1 MAMRP
6 YLVRRLLLTLPVVL
20 GVVTLVFLLIHLIPG
35 DPVDIM
41 LGEAAL
47 PADRDAL
54 REALG
59 LDRPMLEQFGSF
71 LWGLCRGDLGVS
83 LQQRRPVSTLIR
95 EHYPATL
102 QLTLAAMLISL
113 LIALPAGVVSGIRQY
128 SFWDHSTMFMALLG
142 VSMPNFWL
150 GPLLI
155 WIFSIQLGWFP
166 VSGKGGLSHL
176 LLPALTLGASM
187 AAIVARMTRSSVLE
201 VLRQDY
207 VMTARAKGL
216 SEARIILKHV
226 LRNAMLPVLTVVGLQ
241 FGALLTGSIITETI
255 FSWPGL
261 GTLMVKAIQT
271 RDYPL
276 VQGCVLV
283 IALSYVLVNLLT
295 DLLYGVIDPRIRYEG
310 IRE

>member
-1 MAMRP
+1 MRF
-6 YLVRRLLLTLPVVL
+6 YLLRRLLLALPVVL
-20 GVVTLVFLLIHLIPG
+20 GVATLVFLLIHMIPG
-35 DPVDIM
+35 DPVEIM
-41 LGEAAL
+41 LGETART
-47 PADRDAL
+47 ADREAL

-59 LDRPMLEQFGSF
+59 LDRPIHVQYASF
-71 LWGLCRGDLGVS
+71 LSGLCSGDLGVS
-83 LQQRRPVSTLIR
+83 LQQRRPVTALIR

-102 QLTLAAMLISL
+102 QLTFAAMLISL
-113 LIALPAGVVSGIRQY
+113 LIALPAGILSGIRQY

-155 WIFSIQLGWFP
+155 WLFSIQLGWLP
-166 VSGKGGLSHL
+166 VSGKGGLSHI

-201 VLRQDY
+201 VLRADY

-216 SEARIILKHV
+216 SEKRIILKHV
-226 LRNAMLPVLTVVGLQ
+226 LRNAMIPVLTVVGLQ
-241 FGALLTGSIITETI
+241 FGALLAGAIITETI

-261 GTLMVKAIQT
+261 GTLTVKAIQT

-295 DLLYGVIDPRIRYEG
+295 DLLYGVIDPRIRYEAVH
-310 IRE
+310 R

>member
-1 MAMRP
+1 MRS
-6 YLVRRLLLTLPVVL
+6 YLVRRLLLALPVVL
-20 GVVTLVFLLIHLIPG
+20 GVATLVFLLIHMIPG
-35 DPVDIM
+35 DPVEIM
-41 LGEAAL
+41 LGESAL

-59 LDRPMLEQFGSF
+59 LDRPILEQYGSF

-83 LQQRRPVSTLIR
+83 LQQRRPVTALIR

-102 QLTLAAMLISL
+102 ELTLAAMLISL
-113 LIALPAGVVSGIRQY
+113 LIALPAGILSGIRQY
-128 SFWDHSTMFMALLG
+128 SVWDHSTMFLALLG

-155 WIFSIQLGWFP
+155 WVFSIQLGWFP
-166 VSGKGGLSHL
+166 VSGKGGLAHL

-201 VLRQDY
+201 VLREDY

-241 FGALLTGSIITETI
+241 FGALLAGSIITETI

-271 RDYPL
+271 RDYPV

-310 IRE
+310 TRE

>member
-1 MAMRP
+1 
-6 YLVRRLLLTLPVVL
+6 VTVL
-20 GVVTLVFLLIHLIPG
+20 IG
-35 DPVDIM
+35 
-41 LGEAAL
+41 
-47 PADRDAL
+47 
-54 REALG
+54 
-59 LDRPMLEQFGSF
+59 
-71 LWGLCRGDLGVS
+71 
-83 LQQRRPVSTLIR
+83 

-102 QLTLAAMLISL
+102 ELTLAAMLISL
-113 LIALPAGVVSGIRQY
+113 LIALPAGVLSGIRQY
-128 SFWDHSTMFMALLG
+128 SGWDHSTMFLALLG

-155 WIFSIQLGWFP
+155 WVFSIQLGWFP
-166 VSGKGGLSHL
+166 VSGKGGLTHL

-201 VLRQDY
+201 VLREDY

-241 FGALLTGSIITETI
+241 FGALLAGSIITETI

-271 RDYPL
+271 RDYPV

-310 IRE
+310 NRE

>member
-1 MAMRP
+1 MHS
-6 YLVRRLLLTLPVVL
+6 YLTRRLLLALPVVL

-35 DPVDIM
+35 DPVEIM
-41 LGEAAL
+41 LGESAL

-59 LDRPMLEQFGSF
+59 LDRPILEQYGSF

-83 LQQRRPVSTLIR
+83 LQQRRPVTALVR
-95 EHYPATL
+95 QHYPATL
-102 QLTLAAMLISL
+102 ELTLAAMLISL
-113 LIALPAGVVSGIRQY
+113 LIALPAGILSGIRQY
-128 SFWDHSTMFMALLG
+128 SFWDHSTMFLALLG

-155 WIFSIQLGWFP
+155 WVFSIQLGWFP
-166 VSGKGGLSHL
+166 VSGKGGLAHL

-201 VLRQDY
+201 VLREDY

-241 FGALLTGSIITETI
+241 FGALLAGSIITETI

-271 RDYPL
+271 RDYPV

-310 IRE
+310 TRE

>member
-1 MAMRP
+1 MRS
-6 YLVRRLLLTLPVVL
+6 YLVRRLVLAAPVVL

-35 DPVDIM
+35 DPVEIM
-41 LGEAAL
+41 LGESAH

-59 LDRPMLEQFGSF
+59 LDRPMLEQYGSF

-83 LQQRRPVSTLIR
+83 LQQRRPVTALIR

-102 QLTLAAMLISL
+102 ELTLAAMLISL
-113 LIALPAGVVSGIRQY
+113 LIALPAGILSGIRQY
-128 SFWDHSTMFMALLG
+128 SVWDHSTMFLALLG
-142 VSMPNFWL
+142 VSMPNLWL

-155 WIFSIQLGWFP
+155 WVFSIQLGWFP
-166 VSGKGGLSHL
+166 VSGKGGLAHL

-201 VLRQDY
+201 VLREDY

-241 FGALLTGSIITETI
+241 FGALLAGSIITETI

-271 RDYPL
+271 RDYPV
-276 VQGCVLV
+276 VQGCVLL

-310 IRE
+310 NRE

>member
-1 MAMRP
+1 MRS
-6 YLVRRLLLTLPVVL
+6 YLVRRLLLALPVVL
-20 GVVTLVFLLIHLIPG
+20 GVATLVFLLIHLIPG
-35 DPVDIM
+35 DPVEIM
-41 LGEAAL
+41 LGESAL

-59 LDRPMLEQFGSF
+59 LDRPILEQYGSF

-83 LQQRRPVSTLIR
+83 LQQRRPVTALIR

-102 QLTLAAMLISL
+102 ELTLAAMLISL
-113 LIALPAGVVSGIRQY
+113 LIALPAGILSGIRQY
-128 SFWDHSTMFMALLG
+128 SFWDHSTMFLALLG

-155 WIFSIQLGWFP
+155 WVFSIQLGWFP
-166 VSGKGGLSHL
+166 VSGKGGLAHL

-201 VLRQDY
+201 VLREDY

-241 FGALLTGSIITETI
+241 FGALLAGSIITETI

-271 RDYPL
+271 RDYPV

-283 IALSYVLVNLLT
+283 IALSYVLVNLFT

-310 IRE
+310 TRE

>member
-1 MAMRP
+1 MRS
-6 YLVRRLLLTLPVVL
+6 YLVRRLVLAVPVVL
-20 GVVTLVFLLIHLIPG
+20 GVATLVFLLIHLIPG
-35 DPVDIM
+35 DPVEIM
-41 LGEAAL
+41 LGESAL

-59 LDRPMLEQFGSF
+59 LDRPILEQYGSF

-83 LQQRRPVSTLIR
+83 LQQRRSVTALIR

-102 QLTLAAMLISL
+102 ELTLAAMLISL
-113 LIALPAGVVSGIRQY
+113 LIALPAGILSGIRQY
-128 SFWDHSTMFMALLG
+128 SVWDHSTMFLALLG

-155 WIFSIQLGWFP
+155 WVFSIQLGWFP
-166 VSGKGGLSHL
+166 VSGKGGLAHL

-201 VLRQDY
+201 VLREDY

-241 FGALLTGSIITETI
+241 FGALLAGSIITETI

-271 RDYPL
+271 RDYPV

-310 IRE
+310 NRE

>member
-1 MAMRP
+1 MRS
-6 YLVRRLLLTLPVVL
+6 YLVRRLLLALPVVL
-20 GVVTLVFLLIHLIPG
+20 GVATLVFLLIHLIPG
-35 DPVDIM
+35 DPVEIM
-41 LGEAAL
+41 LGETAL

-59 LDRPMLEQFGSF
+59 LDRPILEQYGSF

-83 LQQRRPVSTLIR
+83 LQQRRPVTALIR

-102 QLTLAAMLISL
+102 ELTLAAMLISL
-113 LIALPAGVVSGIRQY
+113 LIALPAGILSGIRQY
-128 SFWDHSTMFMALLG
+128 SFLDHSTMFLALLG

-155 WIFSIQLGWFP
+155 WVFSIQLGWFP
-166 VSGKGGLSHL
+166 VSGKGGLAHL

-201 VLRQDY
+201 VLREDY

-216 SEARIILKHV
+216 PEARIILKHV

-241 FGALLTGSIITETI
+241 FGALLAGSIITETI

-271 RDYPL
+271 RDYPV

-310 IRE
+310 TRE

>member
-1 MAMRP
+1 MHS
-6 YLVRRLLLTLPVVL
+6 YLARRLLLALPVVL

-35 DPVDIM
+35 DPVEIM
-41 LGEAAL
+41 LGESAL

-59 LDRPMLEQFGSF
+59 LDRPILEQYGSF

-83 LQQRRPVSTLIR
+83 LQQRRPVTALIR

-102 QLTLAAMLISL
+102 ELTLAAMLISL
-113 LIALPAGVVSGIRQY
+113 LIALPAGILSGIRQY
-128 SFWDHSTMFMALLG
+128 SVWDHSTMFLALLG

-155 WIFSIQLGWFP
+155 WVFSIQLGWFP
-166 VSGKGGLSHL
+166 VSGKGGLAHL

-201 VLRQDY
+201 VLREDY

-241 FGALLTGSIITETI
+241 FGALLAGSIITETI

-271 RDYPL
+271 RDYPV

>member
-1 MAMRP
+1 MHP
-6 YLVRRLLLTLPVVL
+6 YLARRLLLALPVVL
-20 GVVTLVFLLIHLIPG
+20 GVVTLVFLLIHMIPG
-35 DPVDIM
+35 DPVEIM
-41 LGEAAL
+41 LGEFAL

-59 LDRPMLEQFGSF
+59 LDRPIPEQYGSF

-83 LQQRRPVSTLIR
+83 LQQRRPVTALIR

-102 QLTLAAMLISL
+102 ELTLAAMLISL
-113 LIALPAGVVSGIRQY
+113 LIALPAGILSGIRQY
-128 SFWDHSTMFMALLG
+128 SVLDHSTMFLALLG

-155 WIFSIQLGWFP
+155 WVFSIQLGWFP
-166 VSGKGGLSHL
+166 VSGKGGLAHL
-176 LLPALTLGASM
+176 LLPAITLGASM

-201 VLRQDY
+201 VLREDY

-216 SEARIILKHV
+216 SEARVILKHV

-241 FGALLTGSIITETI
+241 FGALLAGSIITETI

-271 RDYPL
+271 RDYPV
-276 VQGCVLV
+276 VQGCVLI

-295 DLLYGVIDPRIRYEG
+295 DLLYGVIDPRIRHEG
-310 IRE
+310 TRE

>member
-1 MAMRP
+1 
-6 YLVRRLLLTLPVVL
+6 LLALPVVL
-20 GVVTLVFLLIHLIPG
+20 GVATLVFLLIHLIPG
-35 DPVDIM
+35 DPVEIM
-41 LGEAAL
+41 LGESAL

-59 LDRPMLEQFGSF
+59 LDRPILEQYGSF

-83 LQQRRPVSTLIR
+83 LQQRRPVTALIR

-102 QLTLAAMLISL
+102 ELTLAAMLISL
-113 LIALPAGVVSGIRQY
+113 LIALPAGILSGIRQY
-128 SFWDHSTMFMALLG
+128 SVWDHSTMFLALLG

-155 WIFSIQLGWFP
+155 WVFSIQLGWFP
-166 VSGKGGLSHL
+166 VSGRGGLAHL
-176 LLPALTLGASM
+176 LLPAFTLGASM

-201 VLRQDY
+201 VLREDY

-216 SEARIILKHV
+216 PEARIILKHV

-241 FGALLTGSIITETI
+241 FGALLAGSIITETI
-255 FSWPGL
+255 FSWPGIGRL
-261 GTLMVKAIQT
+261 TIQAIEA

-276 VQGCVLV
+276 VQGCILF
-283 IALSYVLVNLLT
+283 IALCTVTVNLLT
-295 DLLYGVIDPRIRYEG
+295 DLLYFRLDPRIRHE
-310 IRE
+310 

>member
-1 MAMRP
+1 MRS
-6 YLVRRLLLTLPVVL
+6 YLVRRLLLALPVVL
-20 GVVTLVFLLIHLIPG
+20 GVATLVFLLIHLIPG
-35 DPVDIM
+35 DPVEIM
-41 LGEAAL
+41 LGESAL

-59 LDRPMLEQFGSF
+59 LDRPILEQYGSF

-83 LQQRRPVSTLIR
+83 LQQRRPVTALIR

-102 QLTLAAMLISL
+102 ELTLAAMLISL
-113 LIALPAGVVSGIRQY
+113 LIALPAGILSGIRQY
-128 SFWDHSTMFMALLG
+128 SVWDHSTMFLALLG

-155 WIFSIQLGWFP
+155 WVFSIQLGWFP
-166 VSGKGGLSHL
+166 VSGRGGLAHL
-176 LLPALTLGASM
+176 LLPAFTLGASM

-201 VLRQDY
+201 VLREDY

-216 SEARIILKHV
+216 PEARIILKHV

-241 FGALLTGSIITETI
+241 FGALLAGSIITETI

-271 RDYPL
+271 RDYPV

-295 DLLYGVIDPRIRYEG
+295 DLLYGVIDPRIRNG
-310 IRE
+310 GTRE

>member
-1 MAMRP
+1 MRS
-6 YLVRRLLLTLPVVL
+6 YLARRLLLALPVVT
-20 GVVTLVFLLIHLIPG
+20 GVATLVFLLVHLIPG
-35 DPVDIM
+35 DPVEIM
-41 LGEAAL
+41 LGESAL
-47 PADRDAL
+47 AADRDAL

-59 LDRPMLEQFGSF
+59 LDRPMPEQYGAF
-71 LWGLCRGDLGVS
+71 LRGLCRADLGTS
-83 LQQRRPVSTLIR
+83 LQQRRPVAELIR

-102 QLTLAAMLISL
+102 QLTLAAMFISL
-113 LIALPAGVVSGIRQY
+113 LIALPAGIVSGVRQY
-128 SFWDHSTMFMALLG
+128 SFWDHSTMFVALLG

-155 WIFSIQLGWFP
+155 WVFSIQLGWLP
-166 VSGKGGLSHL
+166 VSGKEGLAHL
-176 LLPALTLGASM
+176 VLPALTLGTSM

-216 SEARIILKHV
+216 SESRIILKHV
-226 LRNAMLPVLTVVGLQ
+226 LRNALLPVVTVVGLQ
-241 FGALLTGSIITETI
+241 FGALLAGSIITETI

-271 RDYPL
+271 RDYPV

-310 IRE
+310 TRA

>member
-1 MAMRP
+1 MRS
-6 YLVRRLLLTLPVVL
+6 YLFRRFFLVLPVVL

-35 DPVDIM
+35 DPVEIM
-41 LGEAAL
+41 LGESAL
-47 PADRDAL
+47 PADREAL

-59 LDRPMLEQFGSF
+59 LDRPILEQYGAFM
-71 LWGLCRGDLGVS
+71 WGLCRGDLGES
-83 LQQRRPVSTLIR
+83 LQQRRPVSALIR

-102 QLTLAAMLISL
+102 ELTLAAMLISL
-113 LIALPAGVVSGIRQY
+113 VIALPAGILSGIRQY
-128 SFWDHSTMFMALLG
+128 SCWDHSTMFLAMLG

-155 WIFSIQLGWFP
+155 WVLSIQLGWFP
-166 VSGKGGLSHL
+166 VSGRGGIAHL
-176 LLPALTLGASM
+176 VLPALTLGASM

-201 VLRQDY
+201 VLREDY

-216 SEARIILKHV
+216 SEPRIILKHV
-226 LRNAMLPVLTVVGLQ
+226 LRNAMLPVLTIVGLQ

-271 RDYPL
+271 RDYPV

-295 DLLYGVIDPRIRYEG
+295 DVLYGVIDPRIRYEG
-310 IRE
+310 NRR

>member
-1 MAMRP
+1 MHP
-6 YLVRRLLLTLPVVL
+6 YLARRLLLALPVVL
-20 GVVTLVFLLIHLIPG
+20 GVVTLVFLLIHMIPG
-35 DPVDIM
+35 DPVEIM
-41 LGEAAL
+41 LGEFAL

-59 LDRPMLEQFGSF
+59 LDRPIPEQYGSF

-83 LQQRRPVSTLIR
+83 LQQRRPVTALIR

-102 QLTLAAMLISL
+102 ELTLAAMLISL
-113 LIALPAGVVSGIRQY
+113 LIALPAGILSGIRQY
-128 SFWDHSTMFMALLG
+128 SVLDHSTMFLTLLG

-155 WIFSIQLGWFP
+155 WVFSIQLGWFP
-166 VSGKGGLSHL
+166 VSGKGGLAHL
-176 LLPALTLGASM
+176 LLPAITLGASM

-201 VLRQDY
+201 VLREDY

-216 SEARIILKHV
+216 SEARVILKHV

-241 FGALLTGSIITETI
+241 FGALLAGSIITETI

-271 RDYPL
+271 RDYPV
-276 VQGCVLV
+276 VQGCVLI

-295 DLLYGVIDPRIRYEG
+295 DLLYGVIDPRIRHEG
-310 IRE
+310 TRE

>member
-1 MAMRP
+1 MP
-6 YLVRRLLLTLPVVL
+6 
-20 GVVTLVFLLIHLIPG
+20 
-35 DPVDIM
+35 
-41 LGEAAL
+41 
-47 PADRDAL
+47 
-54 REALG
+54 
-59 LDRPMLEQFGSF
+59 EQYMTF

-83 LQQRRPVSTLIR
+83 LQQRKPVTALIA

-113 LIALPAGVVSGIRQY
+113 LIALPAGILSGIRQY
-128 SFWDHSTMFMALLG
+128 SFLDHSTMFMALLG

-166 VSGKGGLSHL
+166 VSGKGGFAHL
-176 LLPALTLGASM
+176 ILPAFTLGASM

-201 VLRQDY
+201 VLQEDY

-226 LRNAMLPVLTVVGLQ
+226 LRNAMLPVLTIVGLQ
-241 FGALLTGSIITETI
+241 FGALLAGAIITETI

-271 RDYPL
+271 RDYPV

-283 IALSYVLVNLLT
+283 IALSYVLVNLVT
-295 DLLYGVIDPRIRYEG
+295 DLLYGVIDPRIRYEAVRG
-310 IRE
+310 

>member
-1 MAMRP
+1 MRS
-6 YLVRRLLLTLPVVL
+6 YLVRRLLLALPVVL
-20 GVVTLVFLLIHLIPG
+20 GVATLVFLLIHLIPG
-35 DPVDIM
+35 DPVEIM
-41 LGEAAL
+41 LGESAL

-59 LDRPMLEQFGSF
+59 LDRPILEQYGSF

-83 LQQRRPVSTLIR
+83 LQQRRPVTALIR

-102 QLTLAAMLISL
+102 ELTLAAMLISL
-113 LIALPAGVVSGIRQY
+113 LIALPAGILSGIRQY
-128 SFWDHSTMFMALLG
+128 SVWDHSTMFLALLG

-155 WIFSIQLGWFP
+155 WVFSIQLGWFP
-166 VSGKGGLSHL
+166 VSGRGGLAHL
-176 LLPALTLGASM
+176 LLPAFTLGASM

-201 VLRQDY
+201 VLREDY

-216 SEARIILKHV
+216 PEARIILKHV

-241 FGALLTGSIITETI
+241 FGALLAGSIITETI

-271 RDYPL
+271 RDYPV

>member
-1 MAMRP
+1 MRS
-6 YLVRRLLLTLPVVL
+6 YLVRRLVLAVPVVL
-20 GVVTLVFLLIHLIPG
+20 GVATLVFLLIHLIPG
-35 DPVDIM
+35 DPVEIM
-41 LGEAAL
+41 LGESAL

-59 LDRPMLEQFGSF
+59 LDRPILEQYGSF

-83 LQQRRPVSTLIR
+83 LQQRRSVTALIR

-102 QLTLAAMLISL
+102 ELTLAAMLISL
-113 LIALPAGVVSGIRQY
+113 LIALPAGILSGIRQY
-128 SFWDHSTMFMALLG
+128 SVWDHSTMFLALLG

-155 WIFSIQLGWFP
+155 WVFSIQLGWFP
-166 VSGKGGLSHL
+166 VSGKGGLAHL

-201 VLRQDY
+201 VLREDY

-241 FGALLTGSIITETI
+241 FGALLAGSIITETI

-271 RDYPL
+271 RDYPV

-295 DLLYGVIDPRIRYEG
+295 DLLYGVIDPRIRHEG

>member
-1 MAMRP
+1 MRS
-6 YLVRRLLLTLPVVL
+6 YLVRRLVLALPVVL
-20 GVVTLVFLLIHLIPG
+20 GVATLVFLLIHLIPG
-35 DPVDIM
+35 DPVEIM
-41 LGEAAL
+41 LGESAL

-59 LDRPMLEQFGSF
+59 LDRPILEQYGSF

-83 LQQRRPVSTLIR
+83 LQQRRPVTALIG

-102 QLTLAAMLISL
+102 ELTLAAMLISL
-113 LIALPAGVVSGIRQY
+113 LIALPAGILSGIRQY
-128 SFWDHSTMFMALLG
+128 SVWDHSTMFLALLG

-155 WIFSIQLGWFP
+155 WVFSIQLGWFP
-166 VSGKGGLSHL
+166 VSGKGGLAHL

-201 VLRQDY
+201 VLREDY

-216 SEARIILKHV
+216 SEARIVLKHV

-241 FGALLTGSIITETI
+241 FGGLLAGSIITETI

-271 RDYPL
+271 RDYPV

-310 IRE
+310 TRE

>member
-1 MAMRP
+1 
-6 YLVRRLLLTLPVVL
+6 
-20 GVVTLVFLLIHLIPG
+20 VT
-35 DPVDIM
+35 
-41 LGEAAL
+41 A
-47 PADRDAL
+47 
-54 REALG
+54 
-59 LDRPMLEQFGSF
+59 
-71 LWGLCRGDLGVS
+71 
-83 LQQRRPVSTLIR
+83 LIR

-102 QLTLAAMLISL
+102 ELTLAAMLISL
-113 LIALPAGVVSGIRQY
+113 LIALPAGILSGIRQY

-155 WIFSIQLGWFP
+155 WVFSIQLGWFP
-166 VSGKGGLSHL
+166 VSGKGGLAHL

-201 VLRQDY
+201 VLREDY

-241 FGALLTGSIITETI
+241 FGALLAGSIITETI

-271 RDYPL
+271 RDYPV

-283 IALSYVLVNLLT
+283 IALSYVLVNLFT

-310 IRE
+310 TRE

>member
-1 MAMRP
+1 MHS
-6 YLVRRLLLTLPVVL
+6 YLVRRLLLAVPVVL
-20 GVVTLVFLLIHLIPG
+20 GVATLVFLLIHLIPG
-35 DPVDIM
+35 DPVEIM
-41 LGEAAL
+41 LGESAL

-59 LDRPMLEQFGSF
+59 LDRPILEQYGSF
-71 LWGLCRGDLGVS
+71 LWGLCRGDLGDS
-83 LQQRRPVSTLIR
+83 LQQRRPVTTLIR

-102 QLTLAAMLISL
+102 ELTLAAMLISL
-113 LIALPAGVVSGIRQY
+113 LIALPAGILSGIRQY
-128 SFWDHSTMFMALLG
+128 SVWDHSTMFLALLG

-155 WIFSIQLGWFP
+155 WVFSIQLGWFP
-166 VSGKGGLSHL
+166 VSGKGGLAHL

-201 VLRQDY
+201 VLREDY

-226 LRNAMLPVLTVVGLQ
+226 LRNALLPVLTVVGLQ
-241 FGALLTGSIITETI
+241 FGALLAGSIITETI

-271 RDYPL
+271 RDYPV

-283 IALSYVLVNLLT
+283 ISMSYVLVNLLT

>member
-1 MAMRP
+1 MRS
-6 YLVRRLLLTLPVVL
+6 YLVRRLLLVLPVVL

-35 DPVDIM
+35 DPVEIM
-41 LGEAAL
+41 LGESAL

-59 LDRPMLEQFGSF
+59 LDRPILEQYGSF

-83 LQQRRPVSTLIR
+83 LQQRRPVTALIR

-113 LIALPAGVVSGIRQY
+113 LIALPAGILSGIRQY
-128 SFWDHSTMFMALLG
+128 SFWDHSTMFLALLG

-155 WIFSIQLGWFP
+155 WVFSIQLGWFP
-166 VSGKGGLSHL
+166 VSGKGGLAHL

-201 VLRQDY
+201 VLREDY

-216 SEARIILKHV
+216 PEARIILKHV

-241 FGALLTGSIITETI
+241 FGALLAGSIITETI

-271 RDYPL
+271 RDYPV

-310 IRE
+310 TRE

>member
-1 MAMRP
+1 MRS
-6 YLVRRLLLTLPVVL
+6 YLFRRLLLALPVVW

-35 DPVDIM
+35 DPVEIM
-41 LGEAAL
+41 LGESAL
-47 PADRDAL
+47 PADREAL
-54 REALG
+54 REGLG
-59 LDRPMLEQFGSF
+59 LDRPMLEQYGLF
-71 LWGLCRGDLGVS
+71 LWGLCRGDLGAS
-83 LQQRRPVSTLIR
+83 LQQRRPVSALIR

-102 QLTLAAMLISL
+102 ELTVAALLVSL
-113 LIALPAGVVSGIRQY
+113 LIALPAGILSAIRQY
-128 SFWDHSTMFMALLG
+128 SFLDHSTMFLALLA

-155 WIFSIQLGWFP
+155 WTVSIQLGWLP
-166 VSGKGGLSHL
+166 VSGRGGMAHL
-176 LLPALTLGASM
+176 VLPALTLGASM

-201 VLRQDY
+201 VLREDY

-216 SEARIILKHV
+216 PESRVILKHV

-241 FGALLTGSIITETI
+241 FGGLLAGSIITETI

-261 GTLMVKAIQT
+261 GTLMVQAIQT
-271 RDYPL
+271 RDYPV

-295 DLLYGVIDPRIRYEG
+295 DILYGIIDPRIRYEG
-310 IRE
+310 IRT

>member
-1 MAMRP
+1 MRS
-6 YLVRRLLLTLPVVL
+6 YIVRRLLLALPVVL
-20 GVVTLVFLLIHLIPG
+20 GVATLVFLLIHLIPG
-35 DPVDIM
+35 DPVEIM
-41 LGEAAL
+41 LGESAL

-59 LDRPMLEQFGSF
+59 LDRPILEQYGSF

-83 LQQRRPVSTLIR
+83 LQQRRSVTALIR

-102 QLTLAAMLISL
+102 ELTRAAMLISL
-113 LIALPAGVVSGIRQY
+113 LIALPAGILSGIRQY
-128 SFWDHSTMFMALLG
+128 SFWDHSTMFLALLG

-155 WIFSIQLGWFP
+155 WVFSIQLGWFP
-166 VSGKGGLSHL
+166 VSGKGGLAHL

-201 VLRQDY
+201 VLREDY

-241 FGALLTGSIITETI
+241 FGALLAGSIITETI

-271 RDYPL
+271 RDYPV

>member
-1 MAMRP
+1 MRS
-6 YLVRRLLLTLPVVL
+6 YLVRRLLLAVPVVL
-20 GVVTLVFLLIHLIPG
+20 GVATLVFLLIHLIPG
-35 DPVDIM
+35 DPVEIM
-41 LGEAAL
+41 LGESAL

-59 LDRPMLEQFGSF
+59 LDRPILEQYGSF

-83 LQQRRPVSTLIR
+83 LQQRRSVTALIR

-102 QLTLAAMLISL
+102 ELTLAAMLISL
-113 LIALPAGVVSGIRQY
+113 LIALPAGILSGIRQY
-128 SFWDHSTMFMALLG
+128 SFWDHSTMFLALLG

-155 WIFSIQLGWFP
+155 WVFSIQLGWFP
-166 VSGKGGLSHL
+166 VSGKGGLAHL

-201 VLRQDY
+201 VLREDY

-241 FGALLTGSIITETI
+241 FGALLAGSIITETI

-271 RDYPL
+271 RDYPV

-295 DLLYGVIDPRIRYEG
+295 DLLYGVIDPRIRHEG

>member
-1 MAMRP
+1 MRS
-6 YLVRRLLLTLPVVL
+6 YLVRRLLLALPVVL
-20 GVVTLVFLLIHLIPG
+20 GVATLVFLLIHLIPG
-35 DPVDIM
+35 DPVEIM
-41 LGEAAL
+41 LGETAL

-59 LDRPMLEQFGSF
+59 LDRPILEQYGSF

-83 LQQRRPVSTLIR
+83 LQQRRPVTALIR

-102 QLTLAAMLISL
+102 ELSLAAMLISL
-113 LIALPAGVVSGIRQY
+113 LIALPAGILSGIRQY
-128 SFWDHSTMFMALLG
+128 SFLDHSTMFLALLG

-155 WIFSIQLGWFP
+155 WVFSIQLGWFP
-166 VSGKGGLSHL
+166 VSGKGGLAHL

-201 VLRQDY
+201 VLREDY

-216 SEARIILKHV
+216 PEARIILKHV

-241 FGALLTGSIITETI
+241 FGALLAGSIITETI

-271 RDYPL
+271 RDYPV

-310 IRE
+310 TRE

>member
-1 MAMRP
+1 MRS
-6 YLVRRLLLTLPVVL
+6 YLVRRLLLALPVVL
-20 GVVTLVFLLIHLIPG
+20 GVATLVFLLIHLIPG
-35 DPVDIM
+35 DPVEIM
-41 LGEAAL
+41 LGESAL

-59 LDRPMLEQFGSF
+59 LDRPILEQYGSF

-83 LQQRRPVSTLIR
+83 LQQRRPVTALIR

-102 QLTLAAMLISL
+102 ELTLAAMLISL
-113 LIALPAGVVSGIRQY
+113 LIALPAGILSGIRQY
-128 SFWDHSTMFMALLG
+128 SVWDHSTMFLALLG

-155 WIFSIQLGWFP
+155 WVFSIQLGWFP
-166 VSGKGGLSHL
+166 VSGRGGLAHL
-176 LLPALTLGASM
+176 LLPAFTLGASM

-201 VLRQDY
+201 VLREDY

-216 SEARIILKHV
+216 PEARIILKHV

-241 FGALLTGSIITETI
+241 FGALLAGSIITETI

-271 RDYPL
+271 RDYPV

-310 IRE
+310 NRE

>member
-1 MAMRP
+1 
-6 YLVRRLLLTLPVVL
+6 
-20 GVVTLVFLLIHLIPG
+20 VT
-35 DPVDIM
+35 
-41 LGEAAL
+41 A
-47 PADRDAL
+47 
-54 REALG
+54 
-59 LDRPMLEQFGSF
+59 
-71 LWGLCRGDLGVS
+71 
-83 LQQRRPVSTLIR
+83 LIR

-102 QLTLAAMLISL
+102 ELTLAAMLISL
-113 LIALPAGVVSGIRQY
+113 LIALPAGILSGIRQY
-128 SFWDHSTMFMALLG
+128 SVWDHSTMFLALLG

-155 WIFSIQLGWFP
+155 WVFSIQLGWFP
-166 VSGKGGLSHL
+166 VSGRGGLAHL
-176 LLPALTLGASM
+176 LLPAFTLGASM

-201 VLRQDY
+201 VLREDY

-216 SEARIILKHV
+216 PEARIILKHV

-241 FGALLTGSIITETI
+241 FGALLAGSIITETI

-271 RDYPL
+271 RDYPV

-295 DLLYGVIDPRIRYEG
+295 DLLYGVIDPRIRYG
-310 IRE
+310 GTRE

>member
-1 MAMRP
+1 MRS
-6 YLVRRLLLTLPVVL
+6 YFVRRLLLALPVVM
-20 GVVTLVFLLIHLIPG
+20 GVVTLVFLLVHLIPG
-35 DPVDIM
+35 DPVEIM
-41 LGEAAL
+41 LGESAL
-47 PADRDAL
+47 PADREAL
-54 REALG
+54 RKALG
-59 LDRPMLEQFGSF
+59 LEEPLIEQYGTF
-71 LWGLCRGDLGVS
+71 LRDLCRGDLGLS
-83 LQQRRPVSTLIR
+83 LQQRRPVAALIR

-102 QLTLAAMLISL
+102 ELTLAAMLISL
-113 LIALPAGVVSGIRQY
+113 LIALPAGILSGVRQY
-128 SFWDHSTMFMALLG
+128 SFWDHGTMLVALLG

-155 WIFSIQLGWFP
+155 WVFSIELGWLP
-166 VSGKGGLSHL
+166 VSGKGGLTHL

-216 SEARIILKHV
+216 SETRIILKHV

-241 FGALLTGSIITETI
+241 FGALLAGSIITETI
-255 FSWPGL
+255 FSWPGI

-271 RDYPL
+271 RDYPV

-283 IALSYVLVNLLT
+283 IALSYVLVNLVT
-295 DLLYGVIDPRIRYEG
+295 DLLYAVIDPRIRYEG
-310 IRE
+310 THA